1 MPEERRPGSVD
12 SRGSR
17 LAAALAPHWKGHV
30 LWFDPAPLEPYAVAS
45 GWRLLLIV
53 FVVEGVFGPRL
64 GLLPWLGLEVP
75 PAWVRVPLLLA
86 VVLALVRWFAGVE
99 PSRLGLRRWDAWGK
113 TGRSYF
119 VQVFVLAN
127 VIFATIFA
135 EPVAA
140 LLGDR
145 ALWGSGVVVLITS
158 LLWGFYQELIY
169 RGILQTE
176 LRRRWG
182 AAVGILAANL
192 LYTFGPLHLYHFAG
206 GTLLGSV
213 VVFAGTFAIGLFFGI
228 LFERSANLWMV
239 GIFHGLGD
247 WYIVGVS
254 GLVG

>member
-1 MPEERRPGSVD
+1 VPEERRPASAD
-12 SRGSR
+12 SRSSR
-17 LAAALAPHWKGHV
+17 LRTALAPHWKGHV
-30 LWFDPAPLEPYAVAS
+30 LWFDPAPIEPYAAAS

-53 FVVEGVFGPRL
+53 GLVEGVLGPRL
-64 GLLPWLGLEVP
+64 GLLQWLGLEVP
-75 PAWVRVPLLLA
+75 PAWARVPLLFA
-86 VVLALVRWFAGVE
+86 VVLALVRWFVGVE
-99 PSRLGLRRWDAWGK
+99 PSRLGLRRWATWG
-113 TGRSYF
+113 TTERSYF

-140 LLGDR
+140 LLGNR
-145 ALWGSGVVVLITS
+145 ALWGPGVVVLITS

-176 LRRRWG
+176 LGRRWG
-182 AAVGILAANL
+182 ALGGILAANT

-206 GTLLGSV
+206 GTLLGSFV
-213 VVFAGTFAIGLFFGI
+213 MFAGIFAIGLFFGL
-228 LFERSANLWMV
+228 LFHRSANLWIV
-239 GIFHGLGD
+239 GTFHGLGD